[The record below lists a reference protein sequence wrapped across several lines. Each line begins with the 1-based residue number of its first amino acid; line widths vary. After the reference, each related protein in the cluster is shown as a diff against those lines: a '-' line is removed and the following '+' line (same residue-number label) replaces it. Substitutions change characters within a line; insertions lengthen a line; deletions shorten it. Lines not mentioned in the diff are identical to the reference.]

1 MSKVSFST
9 LFAEDNKSVLSTFT
23 FQNEAMQ
30 AALTKAKEAKTQRVA
45 ENAAKLFEGVET
57 HNNALLEDLRR
68 IRKQEKAAK
77 EKLDN
82 FKEAVQHFLE
92 TGNFGPLYPYMPQQ
106 VRNVCASL
114 GVDVPTVEEQKVPA
128 KSTLS

>member
-1 MSKVSFST
+1 MKTTFST
-9 LFAEDNKSVLSTFT
+9 LFAEDNKGTLAGFT

-30 AALTKAKEAKTQRVA
+30 AALQKAKDAKTQRIA
-45 ENAAKLFEGVET
+45 ENAAKLFENVDN

-92 TGNFGPLYPYMPQQ
+92 TGNFGPLFPFMPQQ
-106 VRNVCASL
+106 VRNVCVSL
-114 GVDVPTVEEQKVPA
+114 GVEVPTAEEQKIPA
-128 KSTLS
+128 KSVVS